1 MAEKPQS
8 EKNPALSILRME
20 HVFFEELSFRREA
33 PSSEGWNRPRL
44 EITPEMEATGENQ
57 YRVSLEVLAIQEDVF
72 TAKVKVCGDFSIEGG
87 VDADLKEIVIK
98 RNTMSILFPF
108 VACNPQRIAALRR
121 LVQNDGYCAIIAVLI
136 IAQVLS
142 PFPGFTHEAGRICVR
157 PALYAVLQ
165 RRAHTQWIPV
175 FPSKSGL
182 TQARN

>member
-108 VACNPQRIAALRR
+108 VRSQMTLLTSQPEMVPVVLP
-121 LVQNDGYCAIIAVLI
+121 AVNINAMLDQKTTVI
-136 IAQVLS
+136 QVD
-142 PFPGFTHEAGRICVR
+142 E
-157 PALYAVLQ
+157 
-165 RRAHTQWIPV
+165 
-175 FPSKSGL
+175 
-182 TQARN
+182 